1 MRCMGK
7 HSYSVEIVED
17 GKTLILLTA
26 RLQDKHAINYIEDVV
41 GYAFKKLAPYMKE
54 KRQVLYIRDVPDFC
68 IDGEIPSIACET
80 ATEAVLALPSWSLAP
95 RSIQLFEL
103 SVYQALFLLTR
114 LQNVGYSQTFGDEI
128 FNLGLAAWFAH
139 VMTGYDHPCA
149 KLKVTKH
156 LRRMALRRWD
166 LRLRRYSRWFAG
178 GERSKWKGYA
188 IGYELA
194 EINYGGGKDTAFDI
208 DHAVKAYGSWYPDK
222 LWALNH
228 MRSKRSV
235 FIMAAADKRP
245 SWSYFFGL

>member
-1 MRCMGK
+1 MGDN
-7 HSYSVEIVED
+7 SYMTEITRD
-17 GKTLILLTA
+17 GKTLILFTA
-26 RLQDKHAINYIEDVV
+26 RLHDKHSINHVEDVV
-41 GYAFKKLAPYMKE
+41 AEAFKKISPYLKE

-80 ATEAVLALPSWSLAP
+80 ATEVVLALPSWNPTP
-95 RSIQLFEL
+95 RSVELFEL
-103 SVYQALFLLTR
+103 SVYQSLFLLAR
-114 LQNVGYSQTFGDEI
+114 LQNVGHSQTFGDEI

-166 LRLRRYSRWFAG
+166 LRSRPYSRWFTG

-194 EINYGGGKDTAFDI
+194 EINYGDGTGIPFAI

-228 MRSKRSV
+228 MRSKRSA
-235 FIMAAADKRP
+235 FIMAAVDKRP
-245 SWSYFFGL
+245 SWSYLFGL